1 MVSAPERL
9 HLDPAELMPRA
20 IGRYTPLV
28 VDHGR
33 GLYVW
38 DTAGDRYADYTSG
51 IGVVNTG
58 HCHPRVV
65 EAIREQAGKIIHAQ
79 ANILAHEPMLNAARA
94 LTSTLPASLNQVF
107 WTNSGAE
114 ATEGALKLAKI
125 ATGRPAIIAFRGAF
139 HGRTHAA
146 MSVTSSRVKVRGHY
160 EPLLPSVYFAPY
172 PYLFRSPY
180 KGSPEEQDLRYFA
193 ELEEMFDQLVM
204 PDDVAAMLIE
214 TVAGEGGYMVPTAR
228 WLRMVREL
236 CDKHGI
242 MLILDEVQ
250 SGMGR
255 TGTMWAFEHFGVV
268 PDIMTVAKGIASGM
282 PVAAVV
288 ADKAIMDKWMPGS
301 HGGTYG
307 GNAVGTAAAL
317 ATLEVMRDENL
328 PGNAARMGEILLAG
342 LKEIQADHPVIG
354 DVRGL
359 GLMVATEFVHPDG
372 SPNPEAVKAVLAK
385 AMAEKVILIT
395 CGTYDQAIRVIPPL
409 IVTEEE
415 IRDFLAVYRRAVAA
429 L

>member
-114 ATEGALKLAKI
+114 AIEGALKLAKI

-193 ELEEMFDQLVM
+193 ELEEMFDQLPEVT
-204 PDDVAAMLIE
+204 PE
-214 TVAGEGGYMVPTAR
+214 R
-228 WLRMVREL
+228 REL
-236 CDKHGI
+236 ALKVNREYNVFCDFPRNVTTAERLSMRRMIRDAIPEVAVKHGI
-242 MLILDEVQ
+242 ALMEGGLDREYQEEAARIFEVQ
-250 SGMGR
+250 S
-255 TGTMWAFEHFGVV
+255 
-268 PDIMTVAKGIASGM
+268 
-282 PVAAVV
+282 
-288 ADKAIMDKWMPGS
+288 
-301 HGGTYG
+301 
-307 GNAVGTAAAL
+307 
-317 ATLEVMRDENL
+317 
-328 PGNAARMGEILLAG
+328 
-342 LKEIQADHPVIG
+342 
-354 DVRGL
+354 
-359 GLMVATEFVHPDG
+359 ATE
-372 SPNPEAVKAVLAK
+372 SATA
-385 AMAEKVILIT
+385 
-395 CGTYDQAIRVIPPL
+395 
-409 IVTEEE
+409 
-415 IRDFLAVYRRAVAA
+415 
-429 L
+429 